1 MTVVGVVGSG
11 ESIEREVRRTGASVV
26 IVDSENAEAGLRRP
40 PLLSG
45 RGTNLNVVALGNGGR
60 EAFLQATLGE
70 LSLTRLLN
78 TIRQLHK
85 TPSED

>member
-1 MTVVGVVGSG
+1 MVVVGEVGSG

-40 PLLSG
+40 PLLARG
-45 RGTNLNVVALGNGGR
+45 RPGLNVVALGSEGR
-60 EAFLQATLGE
+60 EAFLQATFGE
-70 LSLTRLLN
+70 PSLTHLLH

-85 TPSED
+85 TPSEE